1 MPDAGRNRTCAAP
14 SPAQAAPSQDRA
26 NYKEAAEVSKDETRY
41 NPGDVFRDREKAKI
55 ASRKERFAKLN
66 RYVTE
71 RHGWLTSIPGAR
83 EVELQTL
90 PDSTLPGDLE
100 RLGYRLEEI
109 GETERILPSR
119 HHRALCPRCGRGISP
134 DHAREHQGR
143 CRDPAACWH
152 RQGEALRLR
161 DAVTIFCCWRNSG
174 KHLLAARISHFD
186 PEPTFSEWLLMVVFG
201 APAVYDCIIDEMTAY
216 LTWQPWLTTTAPA

>member
-26 NYKEAAEVSKDETRY
+26 NYKEAAEVSKDETQY

-109 GETERILPSR
+109 GETERILPSGITER
-119 HHRALCPRCGRGISP
+119 FARGADGELVPITQESTRAVAETRLHAGIVKVKRY
-134 DHAREHQGR
+134 A
-143 CRDPAACWH
+143 
-152 RQGEALRLR
+152 
-161 DAVTIFCCWRNSG
+161 F
-174 KHLLAARISHFD
+174 
-186 PEPTFSEWLLMVVFG
+186 
-201 APAVYDCIIDEMTAY
+201 EM
-216 LTWQPWLTTTAPA
+216 P